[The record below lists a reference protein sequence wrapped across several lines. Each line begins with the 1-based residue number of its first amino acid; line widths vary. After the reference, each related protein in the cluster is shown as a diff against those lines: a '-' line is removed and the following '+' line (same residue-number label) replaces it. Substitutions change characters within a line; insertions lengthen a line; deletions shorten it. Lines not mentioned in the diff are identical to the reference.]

1 MNESK
6 KCAKVKNAKLLSQL
20 LIAVGIAFLNKIV
33 PAGEIAVVSKSS
45 KQITIN
51 FPPELIAVFA
61 KHLKSKHFRDFVR
74 EAFAEKLSRDFGEK
88 IDKKDVNRKLGER
101 VDLRGKT
108 PEERA
113 AIAEHFHGKKKK
125 KSKPEY
131 E

>member
-6 KCAKVKNAKLLSQL
+6 KRAKVKNAKLLSQP

-33 PAGEIAVVSKSS
+33 PVGEIAVVSKSS

-51 FPPELIAVFA
+51 FPPELIDVFA

-74 EAFAEKLSRDFGEK
+74 EAFAEKLCRDFGEK

-113 AIAEHFHGKKKK
+113 TIAEHFHGKKKK
-125 KSKPEY
+125 KSNSDHE
-131 E
+131 

>member
-1 MNESK
+1 
-6 KCAKVKNAKLLSQL
+6 VL
-20 LIAVGIAFLNKIV
+20 LNKIV

-74 EAFAEKLSRDFGEK
+74 EAVAEKLSRDFGEK

-113 AIAEHFHGKKKK
+113 AIAEHFHGTKRRKNQ
-125 KSKPEY
+125 SPITNDGNATAHVSRERRF
-131 E
+131 